1 MNNFQDYIESVK
13 RNNRDKIGK
22 KLTLHWDSLEA
33 LLRDAYR
40 QGRADAI
47 EPIRSASDSMPDFM
61 RGFFK

>member
-1 MNNFQDYIESVK
+1 MNFDNYLASVK
-13 RNNRDKIGK
+13 RNNPDKVDK

-47 EPIRSASDSMPDFM
+47 EPIRSASDSLPDFM
-61 RGFFK
+61 KGFFK

>member
-1 MNNFQDYIESVK
+1 MNCDNYIEGVK
-13 RNNRDKIGK
+13 RNNRDKVGK

-47 EPIRSASDSMPDFM
+47 EPIRSASDSLPDFM
-61 RGFFK
+61 RSIFK

>member
-1 MNNFQDYIESVK
+1 MNFDTYLESVK
-13 RNNRDKIGK
+13 LNNRDKVGK

-47 EPIRSASDSMPDFM
+47 EPIRSAQDSLPDFM
-61 RGFFK
+61 KGFFK

>member
-1 MNNFQDYIESVK
+1 MNFQNYLESVK
-13 RNNRDKIGK
+13 RNNPDKVGR

-40 QGRADAI
+40 QGLADAI
-47 EPIRSASDSMPDFM
+47 EPIRSGGDSMPDFM

>member
-1 MNNFQDYIESVK
+1 MNYDNYIEGVK
-13 RNNRDKIGK
+13 RNNPDRVGK

-40 QGRADAI
+40 QGRADAT

-61 RGFFK
+61 RGIFK